1 MTRDQRS
8 GVRRCCRCRSGKV
21 AKKIKNFSKSATF
34 FRKVGRQTEKRGK
47 MANQG
52 HFLKRNC
59 YLTPKEFPRRNG
71 KSQKSLSK
79 SVFPNGQS
87 DFRPLKYNF
96 PNGQSDFKPLK
107 CNFPNGQSDFKPL
120 KCNFPNGQSDFRPLK
135 YNFPNGQSGFSSLE
149 YSCPNGQSDFSSLKC
164 NYTKN
169 RALFVEINRK

>member
-87 DFRPLKYNF
+87 DF
-96 PNGQSDFKPLK
+96 G
-107 CNFPNGQSDFKPL
+107 PL